1 MMLKPLVT
9 GIYRCAGLA
18 LLAVLVAAPGA
29 RADSR
34 IEKNLKLDPGGKF
47 VLDSD
52 AGSVTLM
59 GSSERGANVVITSNR
74 DDLQD
79 LLEFN
84 FEDGPNTA
92 RVTAKRRHHFNWHNF
107 SVHFEIRVPTQ
118 TQLDLH
124 TGGGGVRVA
133 SIHGDS
139 ELNTSGGSMEV
150 TELEGRLHA
159 ETSGGGVR
167 LRDINGEA
175 RVGTSG
181 GNIEADNVKGS
192 LRAETSG
199 GPIRAERIGGD
210 LYAET
215 SGGSIHVEGVAGH
228 LVAKTSGGS
237 VEVVFDKG
245 NGRGG
250 EVETSGGS
258 IRVAVDP
265 KVNLTFDASAS
276 GGGVTV
282 DELPI
287 TVQGRISSSSLHGNL
302 GSGGENLRLHTDG
315 GSIHIRAL

>member
-1 MMLKPLVT
+1 MRKQFIVAS
-9 GIYRCAGLA
+9 RFAGWA
-18 LLAVLVAAPGA
+18 LLALLVAAPRAG
-29 RADSR
+29 ADSR
-34 IEKNLKLDPGGKF
+34 IEKTLKLDPGGRF

-52 AGSVTLM
+52 AGSVTLT
-59 GSSERGANVVITSNR
+59 GSSERNASVVITSNR

-79 LLEFN
+79 LLEFT
-84 FEDGPNTA
+84 FGDGPGTA
-92 RVTAKRRHHFNWHNF
+92 SVTAKRRHHLNWHNL
-107 SVHFEIRVPTQ
+107 SVHFEIRVPTE
-118 TQLDLH
+118 TQLDLS

-139 ELNTSGGSMEV
+139 ELRTSGGSMEV
-150 TELEGRLHA
+150 TDLQGKLHA
-159 ETSGGGVR
+159 DTSGGGVR
-167 LRDINGEA
+167 LRDITGET

-181 GNIEADNVKGS
+181 GSIEADTIKGS

-210 LYAET
+210 LDAQT
-215 SGGSIHVEGVAGH
+215 SGGSIHVGGVAGH

-265 KVNLTFDASAS
+265 AVNLTLEATAS
-276 GGGVTV
+276 GGGVST
-282 DELPI
+282 DLPI
-287 TVQGRISSSSLHGNL
+287 TVQGRISGSSLHGTL

>member
-1 MMLKPLVT
+1 MRSQGLRRRLGTWGGLVV
-9 GIYRCAGLA
+9 A
-18 LLAVLVAAPGA
+18 LLVSGAVSAS
-29 RADSR
+29 ADSR

-47 VLDSD
+47 ILDSD
-52 AGSVTLM
+52 AGSVTLTG
-59 GSSERGANVVITSNR
+59 GSASGASVVITSNR

-84 FEDGPNTA
+84 FEDGPGTA
-92 RVTAKRRHHFNWHNF
+92 RVTAKRKHHFNWHNL

-118 TQLDLH
+118 TQLDLR

-139 ELNTSGGSMEV
+139 ELRTSGGSVDV
-150 TELEGRLHA
+150 TDLEGRLNA
-159 ETSGGGVR
+159 DTSGGGVH
-167 LRDINGEA
+167 LRDITGET

-181 GNIEADNVKGS
+181 GSIEADNVKGS

-210 LYAET
+210 LDAET
-215 SGGSIHVEGVAGH
+215 SGGGIHVEGVAGH

-265 KVNLTFDASAS
+265 SVNLTLDASAS
-276 GGGVTV
+276 GGGVTT
-282 DELPI
+282 DLPI
-287 TVQGRISSSSLHGNL
+287 TVQGRISSSSLRGTL